1 MNRRR
6 TTAAGSRR
14 PVWAAL
20 AGLLLAACPGK
31 HDLRPAGP
39 RFETAE
45 QLLQAMRSQRLQ
57 ALRVEGT
64 VDMRRG
70 DKRVKAHMLY
80 LTRRPA
86 WLRFE
91 TESFFDQPL
100 SILVTD
106 GMRFSAWDMK
116 NGRFVR
122 GSATPAHIA
131 RIIPVPLDGS
141 EVAGVLMG
149 DPPWIPYA
157 RARLDWDAERRL
169 YRIEFTTARARQ
181 VALIEPR
188 LLRPLEVELRRGD
201 RRVYQLQY
209 EDWIE
214 RQGRAVAPRKIRFEM
229 PADEI
234 RLRIKIRRAQADPA
248 LADDLFELEPPA
260 GVVIERWP

>member
-1 MNRRR
+1 MSRCRANPAGGRRL
-6 TTAAGSRR
+6 AWA
-14 PVWAAL
+14 PLAAL
-20 AGLLLAACPGK
+20 LLTACPGN
-31 HDLRPAGP
+31 HGLRPDGP
-39 RFETAE
+39 RIETAE

-70 DKRVKAHMLY
+70 DKRVKAHMIY

-106 GMRFSAWDMK
+106 GMRFAAWDMK

-157 RARLDWDAERRL
+157 RARLDWDADRGL
-169 YRIEFTTARARQ
+169 YRMELTTARARQ
-181 VALIEPR
+181 VALVEPR
-188 LLRPLEVELRRGD
+188 LLRPLAVELWRHD
-201 RRVYQLQY
+201 RRVYHLQY

-214 RQGRAVAPRKIRFEM
+214 RQGRAVVPRKIRFEM

-234 RLRIKIRRAQADPA
+234 RLRIKIRRAQADPE
-248 LADDLFELEPPA
+248 LADDLFVLEPPA